1 MQECECEISSD
12 IRRCCRPVH
21 YIQFQTVPNND
32 LAICHIEEIG
42 FVLNLATLFW
52 QHNEDHGNGLVQYQL
67 DNKNQDSA
75 MGTRRQKRPDWQQ
88 ALKQIHQKKQR
99 RSDAEGDGGVVITR
113 ISIVVERR

>member
-1 MQECECEISSD
+1 M
-12 IRRCCRPVH
+12 V
-21 YIQFQTVPNND
+21 QFQTVPNND
-32 LAICHIEEIG
+32 PAIRSMEDIG
-42 FVLNLATLFW
+42 FVPNPAALFW
-52 QHNEDHGNGLVQYQL
+52 QHNEDHGDGLVQYKL
-67 DNKNQDSA
+67 ASDNQDPA